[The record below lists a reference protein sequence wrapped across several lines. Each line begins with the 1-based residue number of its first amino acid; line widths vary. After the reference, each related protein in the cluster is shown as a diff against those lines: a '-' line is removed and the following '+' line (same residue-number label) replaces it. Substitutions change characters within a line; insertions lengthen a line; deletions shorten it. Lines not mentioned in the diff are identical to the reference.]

1 MARAT
6 MDVIL
11 LIFTESGGFAGVKR
25 GCTVAPTALPERPRE
40 ELQGLLQQP
49 LETQRLGSSADM
61 PDMQLYT
68 LELVTANEPEQQA
81 NRVLRYPASDV
92 PEDLSELI
100 SFLHEHA
107 EPIALS

>member
-1 MARAT
+1 

-11 LIFTESGGFAGVKR
+11 LIFTESGGFAGLKR
-25 GCTVAPTALPERPRE
+25 GCSVAPAALPERPRE
-40 ELQGLLQQP
+40 ELQGLLQHP
-49 LETQRLGSSADM
+49 LKTPRLGTSPDM
-61 PDMQLYT
+61 PDMQVYT

-100 SFLHEHA
+100 GFLREHA
-107 EPIALS
+107 EPITLT